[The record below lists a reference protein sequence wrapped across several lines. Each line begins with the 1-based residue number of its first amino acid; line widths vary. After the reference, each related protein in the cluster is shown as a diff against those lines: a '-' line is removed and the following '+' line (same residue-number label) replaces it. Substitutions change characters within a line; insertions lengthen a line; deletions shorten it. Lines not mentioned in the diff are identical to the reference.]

1 VSTIS
6 EAVLHPLLPDVIFAA
21 DAGKDRHETGGGDMA
36 RPRAA
41 DDFAAIRERMEEL
54 RRERVQAT
62 RDHAV
67 EATDGN
73 RQPMRG
79 AGLPGKLEL
88 KILRERGR
96 FSR

>member
-1 VSTIS
+1 
-6 EAVLHPLLPDVIFAA
+6 
-21 DAGKDRHETGGGDMA
+21 
-36 RPRAA
+36 
-41 DDFAAIRERMEEL
+41 MEEL
-54 RRERVQAT
+54 RRERVHAT

>member
-1 VSTIS
+1 MV
-6 EAVLHPLLPDVIFAA
+6 
-21 DAGKDRHETGGGDMA
+21 

-41 DDFAAIRERMEEL
+41 DDFAAIRERMEDL

-62 RDHAV
+62 RDHAI

-79 AGLPGKLEL
+79 AGLPGTLEL
-88 KILRERGR
+88 KILRDRGR